1 VEEKEGVE
9 GKASRKE
16 YHTLI
21 ETPENFNARKI
32 SGKEENALNSE
43 Q

>member
-1 VEEKEGVE
+1 MIGVEEKEGVE

-21 ETPENFNARKI
+21 KTPRNRFRGAEN
-32 SGKEENALNSE
+32 
-43 Q
+43 